1 MAGHAHLLGSYTP
14 GDSPVHRAPLWLK
27 FTGVVLA
34 SALVLTVQQLPVT
47 AVVLLGVISTCL
59 LAGLKLTTALRP
71 VLTMAPVLL
80 VLGAYQWWLHDPVVA
95 AVVVLNIL
103 SCVLAARLI
112 PLTTPG
118 QRLLDGMVSA
128 AKPFRLLGADPER
141 FGLTLSLMIRSIPYL
156 LGSVSDVRDAARARG
171 LERSPRALLVPV
183 VINAV
188 AYAKHTGEALAAR
201 GLGEKTGSG
210 PEPDQAVHPGKPG
223 GQN

>member
-1 MAGHAHLLGSYTP
+1 MAGHAQLLGSYMP
-14 GDSPVHRAPLWLK
+14 GDSFVHRAPLWLK
-27 FTGVVLA
+27 FTGLLLA
-34 SALVLTVQQLPVT
+34 SAAVLGFQQLPVT
-47 AVVLLGVISTCL
+47 AVVLLAVLGVSR
-59 LAGLKLTTALRP
+59 LAGLGLPVILRP

-80 VLGAYQWWLHDPVVA
+80 VLGAYQWWMHNAVVG

-103 SCVLAARLI
+103 TCVLAARLI

-128 AKPFRLLGADPER
+128 AKPFKFLGADPER

-201 GLGEKTGSG
+201 GLGDKTGS
-210 PEPDQAVHPGKPG
+210 EPDQSMRTGESAQH
-223 GQN
+223 

>member
-1 MAGHAHLLGSYTP
+1 MAGHAHLLGSYMP
-14 GDSPVHRAPLWLK
+14 GDSRVHCAPLWVK
-27 FTGVVLA
+27 FTALLLA
-34 SALVLTVQQLPVT
+34 SAAVLGFQQLPVT
-47 AVVLLGVISTCL
+47 AVVLLAVLVVSR
-59 LAGLKLTTALRP
+59 LAGLGLPIVLRP

-80 VLGAYQWWLHDPVVA
+80 VLGAYQWWMHDAVVG

-103 SCVLAARLI
+103 TCVLAARLI

-128 AKPFRLLGADPER
+128 AKPFKFLGADPER

-201 GLGEKTGSG
+201 GLGDKPQS
-210 PEPDQAVHPGKPG
+210 EPDQ
-223 GQN
+223 